1 MQNQECLSIG
11 KQRKNYSS
19 KVYDMESFG
28 FYQSAC
34 KYSSKEL
41 LQIVKI
47 ISDNQFESIDFKN
60 KEVVYNIIFNHRKLI
75 IELCTFMLN
84 LKKEFYP
91 TSNEIIENEFNN
103 LFTKIKFTFTEREQM
118 KALLNLYFTKYS
130 SLHDNMINFS
140 ENAAYNIKKLK
151 EFLKV

>member
-1 MQNQECLSIG
+1 MFICRNTKE
-11 KQRKNYSS
+11 NYSS

-75 IELCTFMLN
+75 NELCTFMLN
-84 LKKEFYP
+84 LKKFYQLV
-91 TSNEIIENEFNN
+91 TKLLKMNSIIY
-103 LFTKIKFTFTEREQM
+103 LQK
-118 KALLNLYFTKYS
+118 
-130 SLHDNMINFS
+130 
-140 ENAAYNIKKLK
+140 
-151 EFLKV
+151 

>member
-1 MQNQECLSIG
+1 MNFAS
-11 KQRKNYSS
+11 
-19 KVYDMESFG
+19 
-28 FYQSAC
+28 
-34 KYSSKEL
+34 
-41 LQIVKI
+41 
-47 ISDNQFESIDFKN
+47 
-60 KEVVYNIIFNHRKLI
+60 
-75 IELCTFMLN
+75 FMLN
-84 LKKEFYP
+84 LKKKFYP

>member
-1 MQNQECLSIG
+1 MQI
-11 KQRKNYSS
+11 
-19 KVYDMESFG
+19 
-28 FYQSAC
+28 
-34 KYSSKEL
+34 
-41 LQIVKI
+41 IKI

-60 KEVVYNIIFNHRKLI
+60 KEVVYNIILNHKKLI
-75 IELCTFMLN
+75 NELCSFMLN

-91 TSNEIIENEFNN
+91 TSNEIIESEFNN

-130 SLHDNMINFS
+130 SLHNNVINFS
-140 ENAAYNIKKLK
+140 ENAAYNIKKLR